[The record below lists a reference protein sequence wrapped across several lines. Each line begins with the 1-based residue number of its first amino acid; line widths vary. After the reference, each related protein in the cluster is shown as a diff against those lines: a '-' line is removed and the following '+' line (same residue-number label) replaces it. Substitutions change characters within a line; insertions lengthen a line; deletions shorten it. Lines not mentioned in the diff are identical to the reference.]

1 MDVTWPPY
9 PLDSTRATT
18 VFVHAASPL
27 EVLQEASSTPVEI
40 TRFCTSV
47 RQSPGEVSIGLAW
60 HDELYGANQPQ
71 YGQVLEIMLEGRS
84 FWIGIIQA
92 INDFRLSSGQKSM
105 TLVARS
111 RDASPL
117 WRETRRLTDVYP
129 VSTPLDYIARQVCYG
144 IGVSDYEI
152 GQLNIPG
159 YTVHSNTQLA
169 DLPPWQMLTVLMQPS
184 GLEPYIDAR
193 GRLKAISRD
202 TMRGADIELTDNTR
216 LLSVNGSKS
225 RAPVTEVKI
234 KWLDPNLT
242 EVSQQDRVLD
252 KATMTAGF
260 FKLKLERDVTFSQ
273 DGTQR
278 ARNTHMVVRQSANS
292 GLLPVCSE
300 DYSQK
305 SITSGKIV
313 LKTSAWVPGLATDAI
328 VAKLLAHKIPDG
340 VVAGIGG
347 GFTIPKGRL
356 VEAAADVEL
365 FITMMSIGTGVYE
378 IWGTPYDMVHARN
391 TTTAYGKAVKDWE
404 VNVSE
409 IENDFVMNQEQS
421 EGFAV
426 RELTYSYRAAS
437 SYNISIVDD
446 PRIERGDIISLKDGS
461 RVYVMDYARDLSHGA
476 PATLE
481 ITGFRC

>member
-1 MDVTWPPY
+1 MDVTWAPY
-9 PLDSTRATT
+9 PLDSVRATT
-18 VFVHAASPL
+18 VFVHSASPL
-27 EVLQEASSTPVEI
+27 EVMQGSSANPVEI

-47 RQSPGEVSIGLAW
+47 RQSPSEVSIGLAW
-60 HDELYGANQPQ
+60 HDELYGAGQPR
-71 YGQVLEIMLEGRS
+71 YGQILEVKLEGRS

-92 INDFRLSSGQKSM
+92 INDYRLASGQKAM

-111 RDASPL
+111 RDSSPL
-117 WRETRRLTDVYP
+117 WRETRRLTDIYP
-129 VSTPLDYIARQVCYG
+129 VSTPLDFIARQICSG
-144 IGVSDYEI
+144 IGMTDAEI
-152 GQLNIPG
+152 GPLNIPG

-169 DLPPWQMLTVLMQPS
+169 DLPPWQMFTVLMQPS
-184 GLEPYIDAR
+184 GLEPYVDAR
-193 GRLKAISRD
+193 GRLKSISRD
-202 TMRGADIELTDNTR
+202 TTRAADIELTDNTR
-216 LLSVNGSKS
+216 LLSVTGSKS
-225 RAPVTEVKI
+225 RSPVSEVKVR
-234 KWLDPNLT
+234 WLDPNLT
-242 EVSQQDRVLD
+242 EVSQQDRILD

-278 ARNTHMVVRQSANS
+278 ARNTHMVVRQSANA

-305 SITSGKIV
+305 SITGGQIV
-313 LKTSAWVPGLATDAI
+313 LTTSAWAPGLATAAI
-328 VAKLLAHKIPDG
+328 AAKLLAHKIPDG
-340 VVAGIGG
+340 VFGGI
-347 GFTIPKGRL
+347 TVPQGRV
-356 VEAAADVEL
+356 VEGAADVVIML
-365 FITMMSIGTGVYE
+365 TMMSIGTGVYE

-391 TTTAYGKAVKDWE
+391 TTTAYGKTVKDWE

-426 RELTYSYRAAS
+426 RELTYTYRSAS

-461 RVYVMDYARDLSHGA
+461 RVYVTDYSRDLSHGS
-476 PATLE
+476 PAKLD

>member
-1 MDVTWPPY
+1 MDLTWEPY
-9 PLDSTRATT
+9 PLDSVRSTTLYVHTAT
-18 VFVHAASPL
+18 PL
-27 EVLQEASSTPVEI
+27 EVLQGTSTTTVEI
-40 TRFCTSV
+40 TRFCSSV
-47 RQSPGEVSIGLAW
+47 RQSPNEVSVGLAW
-60 HDELYGANQPQ
+60 HDELYGDNQPRF
-71 YGQVLEIMLEGRS
+71 GQILEVQLEGRS

-92 INDFRLSSGQKSM
+92 ISDFRLASGQKSM

-117 WRETRRLTDVYP
+117 WRETRRLTDIYP
-129 VSTPLDYIARQVCYG
+129 VSTPLDYIARQICQG
-144 IGVSDYEI
+144 IGVSDAEI
-152 GQLNIPG
+152 GTLNIPG

-184 GLEPYIDAR
+184 GLEPFVDAR
-193 GRLKAISRD
+193 GRLKSISRD
-202 TMRGADIELTDNTR
+202 TARAADIELTDNTR
-216 LLSVNGSKS
+216 LISVNGSKS
-225 RAPVTEVKI
+225 RSPVTEVKV
-234 KWLDPNLT
+234 KWLDPNLK

-252 KATMTAGF
+252 KVTMTAGF

-278 ARNTHMVVRQSANS
+278 ARDTHMVVRQSANA

-305 SITSGKIV
+305 SITGGQIV
-313 LKTSAWVPGLATDAI
+313 LTTSAWVPGLATAAI
-328 VAKLLAHKIPDG
+328 VTKLLAHKVPDG
-340 VVAGIGG
+340 ISPFGL
-347 GFTIPKGRL
+347 TIPMGRL
-356 VEAAADVEL
+356 VEGAADVVIML
-365 FITMMSIGTGVYE
+365 TMMSIGTGVYE

-404 VNVSE
+404 VSVSE
-409 IENDFVMNQEQS
+409 IENDFVMNQAQS

-426 RELTYSYRAAS
+426 RELVYSYRAAS
-437 SYNISIVDD
+437 SYNVSIVDD

-461 RVYVMDYARDLSHGA
+461 RVYVTDYARDLSHGA
-476 PATLE
+476 PAKLD

>member
-1 MDVTWPPY
+1 MDMTWEPY
-9 PLDSTRATT
+9 PLDSVRATT
-18 VFVHAASPL
+18 VFVHAATPL
-27 EVLQEASSTPVEI
+27 EVLQGTSTTPYEI

-47 RQSPGEVSIGLAW
+47 RQSPNEVSVGLAW
-60 HDELYGANQPQ
+60 HDELYGENQPRF
-71 YGQVLEIMLEGRS
+71 GQILEVKLEERG
-84 FWIGIIQA
+84 FWIGIIQS

-117 WRETRRLTDVYP
+117 WRETRRLTDIYP
-129 VSTPLDYIARQVCYG
+129 VSTPLDYIARQICRG
-144 IGVSDYEI
+144 IGVADAEI
-152 GQLNIPG
+152 GPLNIPG

-184 GLEPYIDAR
+184 GLEPYVDAL
-193 GRLKAISRD
+193 GRLKSISRD
-202 TMRGADIELTDNTR
+202 TTRAADIELADNTR

-225 RAPVTEVKI
+225 RSPVTEVKI

-242 EVSQQDRVLD
+242 EVSQQDRILD

-260 FKLKLERDVTFSQ
+260 FKLRLEREVTFSQ

-278 ARNTHMVVRQSANS
+278 ARNTHMVVRQSANA

-300 DYSQK
+300 NYSQK
-305 SITSGKIV
+305 SITSGQIV
-313 LKTSAWVPGLATDAI
+313 LTTSAWAPGLATASI
-328 VAKLLAHKIPDG
+328 AAKLLAHKIPDG
-340 VVAGIGG
+340 VVGGI
-347 GFTIPKGRL
+347 TIPRGRI
-356 VEAAADVEL
+356 VEGFADVS
-365 FITMMSIGTGVYE
+365 IMVTMMSIGTGVYE

-391 TTTAYGKAVKDWE
+391 TTTAYGKTVKDWE

-461 RVYVMDYARDLSHGA
+461 RVYVTDYARDLSHGS
-476 PATLE
+476 PAKLD

>member
-1 MDVTWPPY
+1 MDVTWAPY
-9 PLDSTRATT
+9 PLDSVRATT

-27 EVLQEASSTPVEI
+27 DVLQGAALEPLEI
-40 TRFCTSV
+40 TRYCTSI
-47 RQSPGEVSIGLAW
+47 RQSPSEVSVGLAW
-60 HDELYGANQPQ
+60 HDELYGTNQPQ
-71 YGQVLEIMLEGRS
+71 YGQVLEVRLEGRS

-92 INDFRLSSGQKSM
+92 INDFRLASGQKSM
-105 TLVARS
+105 TIVARS

-117 WRETRRLTDVYP
+117 WRETRRLTDIYP
-129 VSTPLDYIARQVCYG
+129 VSTPLDYIARQICYG
-144 IGVSDYEI
+144 IGLTDYEI
-152 GQLNIPG
+152 GNLNVPG

-202 TMRGADIELTDNTR
+202 ITRAADVELADNTR
-216 LLSVNGSKS
+216 LLNVNGSKS
-225 RAPVTEVKI
+225 RSPVTEVKV

-242 EVSQQDRVLD
+242 EVSQQDRILD

-278 ARNTHMVVRQSANS
+278 ARSTHMVVRQSANS

-300 DYSQK
+300 EYSQK
-305 SITSGKIV
+305 SVATGQIV
-313 LKTSAWVPGLATDAI
+313 LRTSAWVPGLATAAI
-328 VAKLLAHKIPDG
+328 AAKLIAHKIPDG
-340 VVAGIGG
+340 VAAFGG
-347 GFTIPKGRL
+347 GVTIPMGRL
-356 VEAAADVEL
+356 VEGAADVVIML
-365 FITMMSIGTGVYE
+365 TMMSIGTGVYE

-404 VNVSE
+404 INVSE
-409 IENDFVMNQEQS
+409 IENDFVMNQAQS
-421 EGFAV
+421 EGFAT
-426 RELTYSYRAAS
+426 RELIYSYRAAS
-437 SYNISIVDD
+437 SYNVTIVDD

-461 RVYVMDYARDLSHGA
+461 RIYVTDYSRDLSHGS
-476 PATLE
+476 PATLD
-481 ITGFRC
+481 ISGFRC

>member
-1 MDVTWPPY
+1 MDMTWEPY
-9 PLDSTRATT
+9 PLDSVRATT
-18 VFVHAASPL
+18 VFVHAATPL
-27 EVLQEASSTPVEI
+27 EVLQGTSMTPYEI

-47 RQSPGEVSIGLAW
+47 RQSPSEVSVGLAW
-60 HDELYGANQPQ
+60 HDELYGESQPRF
-71 YGQVLEIMLEGRS
+71 GQILEVKLEGRS
-84 FWIGIIQA
+84 FWIGIIQS

-117 WRETRRLTDVYP
+117 WRETRRLTDIYP
-129 VSTPLDYIARQVCYG
+129 VSTPLDYIARQICRG
-144 IGVSDYEI
+144 IGVADAEI
-152 GQLNIPG
+152 GPLNIPG

-184 GLEPYIDAR
+184 GLEPYVDAL
-193 GRLKAISRD
+193 GRLKSISRD
-202 TMRGADIELTDNTR
+202 TTRAADVELADNTR

-234 KWLDPNLT
+234 KWLDPNLK
-242 EVSQQDRVLD
+242 EVSQVDRVLD
-252 KATMTAGF
+252 KVTMTAGF
-260 FKLKLERDVTFSQ
+260 FKLKIERDVTFSQ
-273 DGTQR
+273 DGSQR
-278 ARNTHMVVRQSANS
+278 ARDTHMVVRQSANA

-300 DYSQK
+300 DYSPK
-305 SITSGKIV
+305 SITGGQIV
-313 LKTSAWVPGLATDAI
+313 LRTSAWVPGLATTAI
-328 VAKLLAHKIPDG
+328 AAKLLAHKIPDG
-340 VVAGIGG
+340 VLGGI
-347 GFTIPKGRL
+347 TVPQGRL
-356 VEAAADVEL
+356 VEGAADVA
-365 FITMMSIGTGVYE
+365 IMVTMMSIGTGVYE

-391 TTTAYGKAVKDWE
+391 TTTAYGKTVKDWE

-461 RVYVMDYARDLSHGA
+461 RVYVTDYARDLSHGS
-476 PATLE
+476 PAKLD